1 MKIGDLVI
9 PSSGWL
15 SQDFY
20 NAEDFGVGLILNMAE
35 DGERT
40 MCFIAWTG
48 LDTFNTW
55 EYDFELD
62 VVSESR

>member
-1 MKIGDLVI
+1 MKIGDLVV

-15 SQDFY
+15 SQEFY
-20 NAEDFGVGLILNMAE
+20 DAQQFGVGLILNMVE
-35 DGERT
+35 DGKMT
-40 MCFIAWTG
+40 MCFITWSVFG
-48 LDTFNTW
+48 VFNSW